1 MLMNRIGPSSSELY
15 ISNADGSDERK
26 LLSNSVFDYHASYSA
41 DGQWIVFTSERNGAG
56 QADIYRAR
64 VDGSAI
70 ERLTDSDAVDDQA
83 VLSPD
88 GTLLAFVSTRDG
100 YKTNIW
106 LLDLKTRQLRNLT
119 GQAGIQGDPAKPS
132 GFFRPAWSPDGEW
145 LALSSDRNTEWRARK
160 GAWEHVQQLSV
171 YMVRPDGSEL
181 RRVSN
186 AQGDICA
193 GSPKWS
199 PDGRRIAFYEI
210 PVEQTWHAHRP
221 ELVAGATSQIV
232 SVDVETGAR
241 IAHTSGPGLK
251 LSPQFVSAKE
261 IGYLVKG
268 PNEGLVYTGEGATVK
283 GSMRSPVWSPDGSK
297 VIYQKVA
304 FATRPQNM
312 PLYSWDRDYEYRY
325 TDVFP
330 QLARDGKLVVT
341 EKDADSS
348 IVIMDPDG
356 SNKQRVFHADGKG
369 LAFAP
374 SWSPDGQWIAF
385 GFGTFFGERH
395 KTRAKLM
402 MVRRD
407 GSGAQDL
414 TGDTPHT
421 GFPSFSADG
430 KQIVYRVWGENEYGL
445 RILNLEDRSVRVLT
459 TEPDNLP
466 GWSPDGSRIV
476 FTRRQADGNY
486 DVFTIRPDGSD
497 LRRLTSSGAVDGH
510 AVWSTDGKHIL
521 WNSGMYGWRDDAL
534 RQYVSAVRADLH
546 DERRRHRE
554 AAPHRQP
561 VGRCHAAVR
570 AGPPIALLAT
580 ILIRFEFLGSM
591 SSIGI
596 SRQFAATQHFGR
608 FRSEADIELAALTQS
623 GSMSTRLK
631 NGGIAW
637 GTLTN
642 AWRRVTTI
650 LS

>member
-1 MLMNRIGPSSSELY
+1 MIAIDQHGAAMINRRNLLKGVSALLLTAPQFRQAIALDAANAASVPGKKGVMLMNRIGPSASELFVA
-15 ISNADGSDERK
+15 NADGTGERK
-26 LLSNSVFDYHASYSA
+26 LLAEPAFDYHASYSA
-41 DGQWIVFTSERNGAG
+41 DGQWIVFTSERAGPG

-64 VDGSAI
+64 ADGTAV
-70 ERLTDSDAVDDQA
+70 ERLSDSEAVDDQA
-83 VLSPD
+83 ALSPD
-88 GTLLAFVSTRDG
+88 GRFIAFVSTRETC
-100 YKTNIW
+100 KANIW
-106 LLDLKTRQLRNLT
+106 ILDLETRRLRNLT
-119 GQAGIQGDPAKPS
+119 GRSGIAGDPDKPG
-132 GFFRPAWSPDGEW
+132 GFFRPAWSPDGKW
-145 LALSSDRNTEWRARK
+145 LAFSSDRNTEWRARK
-160 GAWEHVQQLSV
+160 GAWEHIQELSV
-171 YMVRPDGSEL
+171 YVIGADGTGL

-186 AQGDICA
+186 SQPGICA

-199 PDGRRIAFYEI
+199 ADGKRVVFYEL

-221 ELVAGATSQIV
+221 ELVASATSQIV

-261 IGYLVKG
+261 IGYLFKG

-283 GSMRSPVWSPDGSK
+283 GSMRSPVWSPDGSR

-304 FATRPQNM
+304 FAARPQNM

-356 SNKQRVFHADGKG
+356 SNKQRVFHANGKG

-445 RILNLEDRSVRVLT
+445 RSE
-459 TEPDNLP
+459 
-466 GWSPDGSRIV
+466 
-476 FTRRQADGNY
+476 
-486 DVFTIRPDGSD
+486 
-497 LRRLTSSGAVDGH
+497 
-510 AVWSTDGKHIL
+510 
-521 WNSGMYGWRDDAL
+521 
-534 RQYVSAVRADLH
+534 
-546 DERRRHRE
+546 ERR
-554 AAPHRQP
+554 
-561 VGRCHAAVR
+561 V
-570 AGPPIALLAT
+570 
-580 ILIRFEFLGSM
+580 
-591 SSIGI
+591 
-596 SRQFAATQHFGR
+596 
-608 FRSEADIELAALTQS
+608 
-623 GSMSTRLK
+623 
-631 NGGIAW
+631 
-637 GTLTN
+637 
-642 AWRRVTTI
+642 
-650 LS
+650 

>member
-1 MLMNRIGPSSSELY
+1 
-15 ISNADGSDERK
+15 
-26 LLSNSVFDYHASYSA
+26 
-41 DGQWIVFTSERNGAG
+41 
-56 QADIYRAR
+56 
-64 VDGSAI
+64 
-70 ERLTDSDAVDDQA
+70 
-83 VLSPD
+83 
-88 GTLLAFVSTRDG
+88 
-100 YKTNIW
+100 
-106 LLDLKTRQLRNLT
+106 
-119 GQAGIQGDPAKPS
+119 
-132 GFFRPAWSPDGEW
+132 
-145 LALSSDRNTEWRARK
+145 
-160 GAWEHVQQLSV
+160 
-171 YMVRPDGSEL
+171 
-181 RRVSN
+181 
-186 AQGDICA
+186 
-193 GSPKWS
+193 
-199 PDGRRIAFYEI
+199 
-210 PVEQTWHAHRP
+210 
-221 ELVAGATSQIV
+221 
-232 SVDVETGAR
+232 VETGAR

-268 PNEGLVYTGEGATVK
+268 PNEGLVYTGEGVTVK
-283 GSMRSPVWSPDGSK
+283 GSMRSPVWSPDGSR

-304 FATRPQNM
+304 FAARPQNM

-510 AVWSTDGKHIL
+510 AVWTTDGKHIL
-521 WNSGMYGWRDDAL
+521 WNSGMYGWRD
-534 RQYVSAVRADLH
+534 
-546 DERRRHRE
+546 E
-554 AAPHRQP
+554 AALYDNTFQP
-561 VGRCHAAVR
+561 YAPIFMMNPDGTEKRLLTDSPWEDAMPQFVQVR
-570 AGPPIALLAT
+570 
-580 ILIRFEFLGSM
+580 R
-591 SSIGI
+591 
-596 SRQFAATQHFGR
+596 
-608 FRSEADIELAALTQS
+608 
-623 GSMSTRLK
+623 
-631 NGGIAW
+631 
-637 GTLTN
+637 
-642 AWRRVTTI
+642 
-650 LS
+650 